1 MPRVRA
7 ILDLPHATAI
17 FVGGVVGGLIRAGLA
32 DRFPPAP
39 GSWPW
44 VTFAVNIAGCFTLA
58 ALVVRLQERLP
69 PSVYRRPFLG
79 TGLCGALTT
88 FSTVQVEAIRL
99 TQDGSGALA
108 AVYVATS
115 LAAGFAAVMAG
126 TALVRRAWR
135 IG

>member
-7 ILDLPHATAI
+7 TIDLPHAAAI
-17 FVGGVVGGLIRAGLA
+17 FAGGVVGGLVRAGLA
-32 DRFPPAP
+32 DRFPPAA
-39 GSWPW
+39 GTWPW
-44 VTFAVNIAGCFTLA
+44 VTFGVNIAGCFILA

-79 TGLCGALTT
+79 TGLCGTLTT

-99 TQDGSGALA
+99 ARDGSTALA

-115 LAAGFAAVMAG
+115 LVAGFAAVVAG

-135 IG
+135 IA

>member
-1 MPRVRA
+1 MRA
-7 ILDLPHATAI
+7 VLDLRHAAAI
-17 FVGGVVGGLIRAGLA
+17 FAGGVVGGLIRAGMA
-32 DRFPPAP
+32 DRFPPAA

-44 VTFAVNIAGCFTLA
+44 VTFGVNIAGCFVLA
-58 ALVVRLQERLP
+58 VLVVRLQERLP

-79 TGLCGALTT
+79 TGLCGTLTT

-99 TQDGSGALA
+99 ARDGSTGLA

-135 IG
+135 IA

>member
-1 MPRVRA
+1 MRA
-7 ILDLPHATAI
+7 IADLPHAAAI
-17 FVGGVVGGLIRAGLA
+17 FAGGVVGGLLRTGLA
-32 DRFPPAP
+32 DRFPPAA

-44 VTFAVNIAGCFTLA
+44 VTFAVNIAGCFVLA

-79 TGLCGALTT
+79 TGLCGTLTT

-99 TQDGSGALA
+99 ARDGSTALA

-135 IG
+135 IV